1 MGLRNL
7 RSNLSLVPPDASA
20 TEVPGVGVQAFQQVN
35 EYDGNSSALDL
46 NGHRGPSS
54 QQSTNT
60 ASDAHVNSLQ
70 LIPTT
75 SPFQDLNIG
84 NNETPSQ
91 YISNPPD

>member
-46 NGHRGPSS
+46 LATITPP
-54 QQSTNT
+54 
-60 ASDAHVNSLQ
+60 
-70 LIPTT
+70 PTDN
-75 SPFQDLNIG
+75 DL
-84 NNETPSQ
+84 TPNFIQ
-91 YISNPPD
+91 INY